1 MHLNRSTDTA
11 LRAVMLLASGGG
23 RLTVDRLADALDVP
37 RNHLAKLVQ
46 RLQRHGFVVTARG
59 RVGGV
64 EVPEGALDASVGAV
78 VRALEGDEEVV
89 DCEGQPC
96 PLRGGCHLRTAL
108 RQAQQAFLAVLDG
121 VTVRALVATPTGP
134 ALLGLTAPAL
144 TAPAPLGTPAPVA
157 AGRP

>member
-1 MHLNRSTDTA
+1 MRLNRSTDIA
-11 LRAVMLLASGGG
+11 LRVVMLLASGGG
-23 RLTVDRLADALDVP
+23 RLTVDRLADALEVP
-37 RNHLAKLVQ
+37 RNHMAKVVQ

-64 EVPEGALDASVGAV
+64 EVPDGALDASVGAV

-89 DCEGQPC
+89 DCDGPPC

-108 RQAQQAFLAVLDG
+108 RQARQAFLTALDA

-134 ALLGLTAPAL
+134 VLLGLAP
-144 TAPAPLGTPAPVA
+144 PGPGGTPSPVA
-157 AGRP
+157 AGPS